1 MGIQGLLPF
10 LKEASE
16 PIHIRKYKGYTLGID
31 TYCWIH
37 RGAVACATQLAKG
50 DPADHYVRYCLKYV
64 NMLRALDI
72 KPVMVFDGRNL
83 PAKAAVEDSRR
94 ERRETYSRKGRQF
107 LREGKASEAR
117 DCFVKC
123 INVTPEMALDVMK
136 AVRSFGVDCIV
147 APYEADAQ
155 LAYLEK
161 HGFVQAVITED
172 SDLIAFGCKKVIVKL
187 DLAGNCMEVDSS
199 RLNIAMKIG
208 EKFTPEKFRYM
219 CIIAGC
225 DYLASLPGIGIGKA
239 RKLFQLTVNPD
250 IKQVIKRMATTLKMK
265 STTVTPEYME
275 GFQQANNTFLYQLA
289 YDPNKK
295 KLQPLT
301 PYPPEVGPSMLTYAG
316 KYVDENKAYQMALG
330 NINFNTMERMADFDP
345 MVNKHH
351 DKKTPRYL
359 LSIWHKDY
367 QPGPGLGCLDQDH
380 IERERTK
387 GKEITVE
394 VKQRLIQKKRQREEE
409 EVQGPSDDQLS
420 SMYTNNTIITKGQS
434 DENQWLECQRVIPE
448 TPDKDVIE
456 ELKPAKRNRFATK
469 LTSKKRANIVN
480 SGEVVISRFFQPKKL
495 DVSGENKQQIP
506 GDSKIKL
513 EERENQRIMNT
524 SGLLEGIVDIE
535 MEQQRQF
542 KTENDGDDEATENS
556 EDVIA
561 IESKESICGSR
572 SKHTHVSKSIDA
584 LQRFQRSSSAPVL
597 TKTERNLSSNSLST
611 SVKPKTLPAS
621 QQSEDI
627 PDSQKSIIEIESSQ
641 DSVCSVR
648 SVDTCSQSSSLSSSQ
663 RQGTPRPRGAFSW
676 SKKKELQ
683 GKKSLKDSKQTTLGS
698 LSNFI
703 FKPTLQKK
711 PMPKQAVVGVQDG
724 LPESNSLSKRDS
736 YERPSSPVSQD
747 SSSQLLSLSR
757 SSSIPGSMDMARLG
771 EDITFMDS
779 QSSNMTE
786 SQDTSSIDLTSDAT
800 SQLIELSIPPLP
812 RLPFQID
819 VNAEEESKGERMEEI
834 RRTGLSRK
842 RKKIPSFDQS
852 PTKVT
857 SEVSSPDTDDV
868 SLPSSTASS
877 PSPPPASASLNTAKV
892 IAMETASQ
900 SKDSNHNDAV
910 SGGLGL
916 GTGDGPRSSGHS
928 RGGETE
934 VSSGVVGKKGV
945 VMQEEEWEN
954 TPPGRGGVSPYK
966 RHRNRSLSGRRHQ
979 GSEAGFIREANQ
991 QNAII
996 SEPKKQSAFLGKCK
1010 ASGLSK
1016 KRRLSGKGKPEAT
1029 PKGQTSLLAFM
1040 AKPKTTNPLISQKGV
1055 SPLSP
1060 NRANIHADLTPETDG
1075 SLLSRQGRALA
1086 TKRHIFE

>member
-50 DPADHYVRYCLKYV
+50 DPADHFVRYCLKYV

-172 SDLIAFGCKKVIVKL
+172 SDLIAFGCKKLTSLK
-187 DLAGNCMEVDSS
+187 S
-199 RLNIAMKIG
+199 
-208 EKFTPEKFRYM
+208 P
-219 CIIAGC
+219 
-225 DYLASLPGIGIGKA
+225 LPGNIGKA

-301 PYPPEVGPSMLTYAG
+301 PYPPEVGPSTLTYAG

-380 IERERTK
+380 IEREGTK

-409 EVQGPSDDQLS
+409 EEVQGPSDDQLS
-420 SMYTNNTIITKGQS
+420 SMYTNTTAKGWS

-456 ELKPAKRNRFATK
+456 EIKPAKRNRFATK

-480 SGEVVISRFFQPKKL
+480 SGEVVTSRFFQPKKL
-495 DVSGENKQQIP
+495 DVSGKNKQQIP
-506 GDSKIKL
+506 GDNKIKM
-513 EERENQRIMNT
+513 EKKENQINMNT

-542 KTENDGDDEATENS
+542 KAESDGDDEETENS

-572 SKHTHVSKSIDA
+572 SKQTHVSKSINA

-611 SVKPKTLPAS
+611 SGKPKTLPAS

-648 SVDTCSQSSSLSSSQ
+648 SVDTCSQLSSLSSSQ

-676 SKKKELQ
+676 SRKKELQ
-683 GKKSLKDSKQTTLGS
+683 GKKSTKDSKQTTLGS
-698 LSNFI
+698 LSNFL

-711 PMPKQAVVGVQDG
+711 PMPRQAVVSVQDG
-724 LPESNSLSKRDS
+724 LPESNSLSRRDS

-812 RLPFQID
+812 QLPFQID
-819 VNAEEESKGERMEEI
+819 VNTEEESKRERMEGI
-834 RRTGLSRK
+834 GRTGLSRK
-842 RKKIPSFDQS
+842 RKKIPSFDDHS

-857 SEVSSPDTDDV
+857 SVVSSPDTDDV
-868 SLPSSTASS
+868 SLSSSTAS
-877 PSPPPASASLNTAKV
+877 SPPPASASLDTAKV
-892 IAMETASQ
+892 IAMATASQ
-900 SKDSNHNDAV
+900 FKDSNKNDAV
-910 SGGLGL
+910 SGAIQGAGDGLG
-916 GTGDGPRSSGHS
+916 SSGCS

-934 VSSGVVGKKGV
+934 VSLGVVGKKGV

-966 RHRNRSLSGRRHQ
+966 RHRNRSLSGKRHQ
-979 GSEAGFIREANQ
+979 GSGAGFTRESNQ

-1040 AKPKTTNPLISQKGV
+1040 AKPKTPNPLISQKGV